1 VNYVNLLLFSC
12 LALIYVKI
20 YATTKGVSLMQTIDF
35 SLPEL
40 EAMKKYPD
48 ALYAKGD
55 LTLLNRPKVSIVGTR
70 RPSAYTRKYT
80 HEVARALSRRGVC
93 IVSGAA
99 MGVDAI
105 AHQGAGAENTIAVM
119 ANSLDIRYPS
129 VNRGLIEEIEQKG
142 LTLSQFDPTFKAT
155 AWSFVL
161 RNEIVVALGEFLIVT
176 EAALDSGS
184 MRSVEYALR
193 MEKKIFVLPHHLG
206 ESEGTNHLL
215 KEGMAEPI
223 YDIEAFAS
231 RFGQAVDD
239 TVLKD
244 DFFYFCQKSP
254 TLDEALASFGERVYE
269 AELEG
274 MIGVKNGLI
283 YWV

>member
-1 VNYVNLLLFSC
+1 MQSVD
-12 LALIYVKI
+12 IR
-20 YATTKGVSLMQTIDF
+20 VS
-35 SLPEL
+35 EL
-40 EAMKKYPD
+40 ESMKKYPD
-48 ALYAKGD
+48 TLYAKGD
-55 LTLLNRPKVSIVGTR
+55 LSLLSRPKVSMVGTR
-70 RPSAYTRKYT
+70 RPSAYTRRYT
-80 HEVARALSRRGVC
+80 YELAKALSRRGVS

-129 VNRGLIEEIEQKG
+129 VNRVLIEEIEKKG
-142 LTLSQFDPTFKAT
+142 LTLSQFDPDFKAT

-176 EAALDSGS
+176 EADADSGS
-184 MRSVEYALR
+184 MRSVEYALK
-193 MEKKIFVLPHHLG
+193 MEKKIFVLPHHIG

-215 KEGMAEPI
+215 KEGLAEPI
-223 YDIEAFAS
+223 YDIEVFAS
-231 RFGQAVDD
+231 QFGQAVDD

-254 TLDEALASFGERVYE
+254 TLDETLECFGDRIYE

-274 MIGVKNGLI
+274 MVTIENGL
-283 YWV
+283 VRLV